1 MQSDPAIMPGVMQ
14 PGRLSQAQT
23 AQTHNKILGG
33 LTMKKIIYLGL
44 QNKPH
49 EVFET
54 AFVKNFKVVY
64 QYENNNGKKVM
75 LKATKDN
82 SAYSPP
88 CDSEQYPN
96 NGLSMCES
104 GKLYPVSILDRGY
117 SGHYFELVEV
127 V

>member
-1 MQSDPAIMPGVMQ
+1 ME
-14 PGRLSQAQT
+14 
-23 AQTHNKILGG
+23 
-33 LTMKKIIYLGL
+33 
-44 QNKPH
+44 NKPH

-82 SAYSPP
+82 SAYYPPHDYVQYLNYNLPP
-88 CDSEQYPN
+88 CKT
-96 NGLSMCES
+96 
-104 GKLYPVSILDRGY
+104 GKLYPVGILDKGY

>member
-1 MQSDPAIMPGVMQ
+1 
-14 PGRLSQAQT
+14 
-23 AQTHNKILGG
+23 
-33 LTMKKIIYLGL
+33 MKKIIYLGME
-44 QNKPH
+44 NKPH

-54 AFVKNFKVVY
+54 AHVRNFKVVY

-75 LKATKDN
+75 LRATKDS

-88 CDSEQYPN
+88 YNHARYPN
-96 NGLSMCES
+96 NALPACRA
-104 GKLYPVSILDRGY
+104 GKLYPIDILDKGY

>member
-1 MQSDPAIMPGVMQ
+1 
-14 PGRLSQAQT
+14 
-23 AQTHNKILGG
+23 
-33 LTMKKIIYLGL
+33 MKKIIYLGL

-82 SAYSPP
+82 FAYFPPHNFVQYPINSLPP
-88 CDSEQYPN
+88 CKT
-96 NGLSMCES
+96 
-104 GKLYPVSILDRGY
+104 GKLYPIDILDKGY
-117 SGHYFELVEV
+117 SGHHFELVEIA
-127 V
+127 

>member
-1 MQSDPAIMPGVMQ
+1 
-14 PGRLSQAQT
+14 
-23 AQTHNKILGG
+23 
-33 LTMKKIIYLGL
+33 MKKIIYLGL

-54 AFVKNFKVVY
+54 AFVKNFKVAY
-64 QYENNNGKKVM
+64 QYKNNNGKKVM

-82 SAYSPP
+82 FAYFPSH
-88 CDSEQYPN
+88 DHVQYPN
-96 NGLSMCES
+96 YNLPPCKT